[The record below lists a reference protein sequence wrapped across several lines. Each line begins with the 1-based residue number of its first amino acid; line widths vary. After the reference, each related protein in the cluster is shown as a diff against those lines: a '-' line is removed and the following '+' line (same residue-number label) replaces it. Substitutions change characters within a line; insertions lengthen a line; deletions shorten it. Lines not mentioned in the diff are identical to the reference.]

1 MTQHAKDWSKSSWLN
16 FPALQQPN
24 WPDLVEHRAVLESI
38 AQLPPLVF
46 AGEIRNL
53 KKKLA
58 RAVSG
63 DVLAR

>member
-1 MTQHAKDWSKSSWLN
+1 MTHHAKDWSKSSWLN

-24 WPDLVEHRAVLESI
+24 WPDLDEHRAVLESI
-38 AQLPPLVF
+38 SQLPPLVF

-58 RAVSG
+58 QAAS
-63 DVLAR
+63 